1 MKWSALKRMHENSY
15 RMLEDQ
21 RLVRAV
27 QPEECAACLQGA
39 PATVGRKRARQNGS

>member
-1 MKWSALKRMHENSY
+1 MWILIGIGVSAC

-27 QPEECAACLQGA
+27 RPEECDECRLEGKPIA
-39 PATVGRKRARQNGS
+39 NG